1 MGESIVLKILYVE
14 ISIVGIVIL
23 LAIRFYLRKREYT
36 NELDKRTFKWLIWSD
51 VLILIFDAITWVLD
65 GVEFFCSE
73 ELFLISMMIY
83 YCLVPLPS
91 LFWLLYTDVKLY
103 ADQQRLKKRLLLYS
117 IPCVVSTILVLT
129 TLKTGWIFTIGPDGL
144 YYRGPY
150 MVAIT
155 LLTYIYL
162 GGALI
167 MAARERYSEKN
178 PDRIKVCRYLIFFPI
193 PTIILSFVQ
202 VEIYGVTL
210 IWICMAVSLLIIF
223 LNVQS
228 EQINKDTLTG
238 LLNRG
243 YLDSY
248 LDRLLT
254 TSKGKPEMRAKYFAM
269 IVDMDDFKQ
278 VNDTFGH
285 VEGDKLLVAAAELI
299 KQSCR
304 PEDIVTRMGGDEFF
318 IIGQRDGEEEVQQL
332 KDEILD
338 NVRLYNDKGNEPY
351 NMCMS
356 LGFAMLEKQI
366 KRPDQFITAADIDMY
381 RHKEKKKENN

>member
-1 MGESIVLKILYVE
+1 MGGFAVLKILYVE

-36 NELDKRTFKWLIWSD
+36 EELDKRTFKWLIWSD
-51 VLILIFDAITWVLD
+51 ILILIFDAVTWILD
-65 GVEFFCSE
+65 GMIFPYSG
-73 ELFLISMMIY
+73 ELLLVSMMIY

-91 LFWLLYTDVKLY
+91 LFWLLYTDVKLH
-103 ADQQRLKKRLLLYS
+103 ADQRRLKKLLALYS

-129 TLKTGWIFTIGPDGL
+129 TLKTGWIFTISADGI

-150 MVAIT
+150 MAVIV
-155 LLTYIYL
+155 LLTYVYL
-162 GGALI
+162 GGALV
-167 MAARERYSEKN
+167 MAVKARCGEQN
-178 PDRIKVCRYLIFFPI
+178 TDRIKVCRYLIFFPI

-202 VEIYGVTL
+202 VELYGVTL

-228 EQINKDTLTG
+228 EQISKDTLTG

-248 LDRLLT
+248 LDRILT
-254 TSKGKPEMRAKYFAM
+254 TSKGKPEVRARYFAM

-285 VEGDKLLVAAAELI
+285 VEGDKLLVAAASLI
-299 KQSCR
+299 RQSCC
-304 PEDIVTRMGGDEFF
+304 PDDVVTRMGGDEFL
-318 IIGQRDGEEEVQQL
+318 IIGQRDKPEAVQRL
-332 KDEILD
+332 MDEILD
-338 NVRLYNDKGNEPY
+338 NVRLYNENSIESY
-351 NMCMS
+351 RMCMS
-356 LGFAMLEKQI
+356 LGFAMLDKQI
-366 KRPDQFITAADIDMY
+366 KRPDQFITAADINMY
-381 RHKEKKKENN
+381 RNKEEKKANN